1 MKIIQCPLKS
11 FPTRGHQR
19 VEKLKSHKKKCPQRQ
34 VVSKGRGMEVDD
46 FLYDMFLDSST
57 VYVSAIW
64 GFDMKGSSDGF
75 SPLSA

>member
-1 MKIIQCPLKS
+1 M
-11 FPTRGHQR
+11 
-19 VEKLKSHKKKCPQRQ
+19 EKLKSHKKKCPQRQ

-57 VYVSAIW
+57 VYVSGIW

-75 SPLSA
+75 SPHLDISQARYLPSKHHNAGS